1 MELIKDIFNNE
12 WVINIGTGLL
22 VYIIT
27 TIISKIILNK
37 ATNKEKQVDNANKEI
52 IRILKLYVV
61 EKNMLN
67 GDTKL
72 DKLLAEANRQI
83 GELNAYSL
91 LIPNVDLYIK
101 MHVKIEANKSSRIEG
116 TRTTVEED
124 LLDVSDINPEKRD
137 DWEEVQNYVKSTNYG
152 VERIR
157 EGFPVCTRL
166 IREIHK
172 ILMNGVRGEHKT
184 PGEFRTSQ
192 NWIGGSMP
200 STAVYVPPPHTEV
213 AECLTDFEKFIN
225 NEEIDTPDLIKIAI
239 LHYQFESIHPFLDG
253 NGRIGRLLVP
263 LYIQSKGMLVK
274 SCLYISDYIERNKDT
289 YYDMLTRVRTHNDM
303 ISWIK
308 FFLQAV
314 IETSKTAKE
323 KFRKVVEL
331 TMEMDKVIMDLPVK
345 PENAKKVIDVL
356 YNEPVINR
364 KKLMEITNMKASTLK
379 DTVNALLER
388 NIILEITGYSRN
400 QVFAFQ
406 NYIDLFLT

>member
-1 MELIKDIFNNE
+1 MIKLEEYKSGEYVKMNDYKAFIP
-12 WVINIGTGLL
+12 
-22 VYIIT
+22 
-27 TIISKIILNK
+27 SKINY
-37 ATNKEKQVDNANKEI
+37 NWGWD
-52 IRILKLYVV
+52 
-61 EKNMLN
+61 
-67 GDTKL
+67 DTKL

-124 LLDVSDINPEKRD
+124 LLDVTDINPEKRD
-137 DWEEVQNYVKSTNYG
+137 DWEEVQNYVKATNYG
-152 VERIR
+152 VERIKN
-157 EGFPVCTRL
+157 GFPVCTRL
-166 IREIHK
+166 IRELHK
-172 ILMNGVRGEHKT
+172 ILMQGVRGEHKT

-200 STAVYVPPPHTEV
+200 SNAVYVPPPHTEI

-253 NGRIGRLLVP
+253 NGRIGRLLIP
-263 LYIQSKGMLVK
+263 LYIQSKGMLDK

-303 ISWIK
+303 IAWIK
-308 FFLQAV
+308 FFLEAV

-323 KFRKVVEL
+323 KFRNVVEL
-331 TMEMDKVIMDLPVK
+331 TMEMDKVIVNLPVK
-345 PENAKKVIDVL
+345 SDNVKKVIDVL

-364 KKLMEITNMKASTLK
+364 KKLCDITKIKEGTIKNII
-379 DTVNALLER
+379 NCLLEN
-388 NIILEITGYSRN
+388 NIIVETTGYSRN
-400 QVFAFQ
+400 QIFTFQ
-406 NYIDLFLT
+406 KYTDLFLK

>member
-1 MELIKDIFNNE
+1 MKLEEYKSGKYVKMNDYKAFIP
-12 WVINIGTGLL
+12 
-22 VYIIT
+22 
-27 TIISKIILNK
+27 SKINY
-37 ATNKEKQVDNANKEI
+37 NWGWD
-52 IRILKLYVV
+52 
-61 EKNMLN
+61 
-67 GDTKL
+67 DTKL

-124 LLDVSDINPEKRD
+124 LLDVTDINPEKRD
-137 DWEEVQNYVKSTNYG
+137 DWEEVQNYVKATNYG

-172 ILMNGVRGEHKT
+172 ILMQGVRGEHKT
-184 PGEFRTSQ
+184 PGEFRVSQ
-192 NWIGGSMP
+192 NWIGGRMP

-213 AECLTDFEKFIN
+213 AECLSDFEKFIN
-225 NEEIDTPDLIKIAI
+225 NEEIDTPDLIKSAI

-253 NGRIGRLLVP
+253 HGRIGRLLIP
-263 LYIQSKGMLVK
+263 LYIQSKGMLEK
-274 SCLYISDYIERNKDT
+274 SCLYISDYIERNKDA

-303 ISWIK
+303 IGWIK
-308 FFLQAV
+308 FFLEAV

-323 KFRKVVEL
+323 KFRNVVEL
-331 TMEMDKVIMDLPVK
+331 TMEMDKVIMDLSVK
-345 PENAKKVIDVL
+345 PENARKVLDVL
-356 YNEPVINR
+356 YDEPIISR
-364 KKLMEITNMKASTLK
+364 KKILGKIDIKQTTLNV
-379 DTVNALLER
+379 TVNSLQER
-388 NIILEITGYSRN
+388 GIIQETTGYSRN

-406 NYIDLFLT
+406 KYIDLFLK

>member
-1 MELIKDIFNNE
+1 MKLEEYKSGEYIKMNDYKAFIP
-12 WVINIGTGLL
+12 
-22 VYIIT
+22 
-27 TIISKIILNK
+27 SKINY
-37 ATNKEKQVDNANKEI
+37 NWGWD
-52 IRILKLYVV
+52 
-61 EKNMLN
+61 
-67 GDTKL
+67 DTKL
-72 DKLLAEANRQI
+72 DKRLAEANRQI

-124 LLDVSDINPEKRD
+124 LLDVTDINPEKRD
-137 DWEEVQNYVKSTNYG
+137 DWEEVQNYVKATNYG
-152 VERIR
+152 VERIK

-172 ILMNGVRGEHKT
+172 ILMQGVRGEHKT

-200 STAVYVPPPHTEV
+200 STAVYVPPPHTEI
-213 AECLTDFEKFIN
+213 AECLSDFEKFIN

-253 NGRIGRLLVP
+253 NGRIGRLLIP
-263 LYIQSKGMLVK
+263 LYIQSKGMLDK
-274 SCLYISDYIERNKDT
+274 SCLYISDYIERNKDI
-289 YYDMLTRVRTHNDM
+289 YYDMLTRVRTHNDI

-308 FFLQAV
+308 FFLEAV

-331 TMEMDKVIMDLPVK
+331 TMDMDKAIIDLPVK
-345 PENAKKVIDVL
+345 AENAKKVIEVL
-356 YNEPVINR
+356 YNEPIINR
-364 KKLMEITNMKASTLK
+364 KKLIEITDIKPSTLK
-379 DTVNALLER
+379 DTVNVLLEN
-388 NIILEITGYSRN
+388 NIIVETTGYSRN

-406 NYIDLFLT
+406 NYIDLFLK

>member
-1 MELIKDIFNNE
+1 MKLEEYKSGKYVKMNDYKAFIP
-12 WVINIGTGLL
+12 
-22 VYIIT
+22 
-27 TIISKIILNK
+27 SKINY
-37 ATNKEKQVDNANKEI
+37 NWGWD
-52 IRILKLYVV
+52 
-61 EKNMLN
+61 
-67 GDTKL
+67 DTKL

-124 LLDVSDINPEKRD
+124 LLDVTDINPEKRD
-137 DWEEVQNYVKSTNYG
+137 DWEEVQNYVKATNYG

-172 ILMNGVRGEHKT
+172 ILMQGVRGEHKT

-200 STAVYVPPPHTEV
+200 STAIYVPPPYTEI

-253 NGRIGRLLVP
+253 NGRIGRLLIP
-263 LYIQSKGMLVK
+263 LYIQSKEILDK

-303 ISWIK
+303 IAWIK
-308 FFLQAV
+308 FFLEVV

-323 KFRKVVEL
+323 KFRNVVEL
-331 TMEMDKVIMDLPVK
+331 TMEMDKTIIKLPIK
-345 PENAKKVIDVL
+345 AENAKKVIDVL
-356 YNEPVINR
+356 YNEPIINR
-364 KKLMEITNMKASTLK
+364 KKLMEITNIKPSTLK
-379 DTVNALLER
+379 DTVNVLLEK
-388 NIILEITGYSRN
+388 NIIVETTGYSRN
-400 QVFAFQ
+400 QIFAFQ
-406 NYIDLFLT
+406 KYIDLFLK

>member
-1 MELIKDIFNNE
+1 MKLEKYKSGEYVKMNDYKAFIP
-12 WVINIGTGLL
+12 
-22 VYIIT
+22 
-27 TIISKIILNK
+27 SKINY
-37 ATNKEKQVDNANKEI
+37 NWGWD
-52 IRILKLYVV
+52 
-61 EKNMLN
+61 
-67 GDTKL
+67 DTKL

-124 LLDVSDINPEKRD
+124 LLDVTDINPEKRD
-137 DWEEVQNYVKSTNYG
+137 DWEEVQNYVKATNYG
-152 VERIR
+152 VERIKN
-157 EGFPVCTRL
+157 GFPVCTRL
-166 IREIHK
+166 IRELHK
-172 ILMNGVRGEHKT
+172 ILMQGVRGEHKT

-200 STAVYVPPPHTEV
+200 SNAVYVPPPHTEI

-253 NGRIGRLLVP
+253 NGRIGRLLIP
-263 LYIQSKGMLVK
+263 LYIQSKGMLDK

-303 ISWIK
+303 IAWIK
-308 FFLQAV
+308 FFLEAV

-323 KFRKVVEL
+323 KFRNVVEL
-331 TMEMDKVIMDLPVK
+331 TMEMDKTIIDLPIK
-345 PENAKKVIDVL
+345 AENAKKVIDVL
-356 YNEPVINR
+356 YNEPIINR
-364 KKLMEITNMKASTLK
+364 KKLMEITNIRPSTLK
-379 DTVNALLER
+379 DTVNVLLEN
-388 NIILEITGYSRN
+388 NIIVETTGYSRN

-406 NYIDLFLT
+406 KYIDLFLK

>member
-1 MELIKDIFNNE
+1 MKLEEYKSGEYVKMNDYKAFIP
-12 WVINIGTGLL
+12 
-22 VYIIT
+22 
-27 TIISKIILNK
+27 SKINY
-37 ATNKEKQVDNANKEI
+37 NWGWD
-52 IRILKLYVV
+52 
-61 EKNMLN
+61 
-67 GDTKL
+67 DTKL

-124 LLDVSDINPEKRD
+124 LLDVTDINPEKRD
-137 DWEEVQNYVKSTNYG
+137 DWEEVQNYVKATNYG
-152 VERIR
+152 VERIKN
-157 EGFPVCTRL
+157 GFPVCTRL
-166 IREIHK
+166 IRELHK
-172 ILMNGVRGEHKT
+172 ILMQGVRGEHKT

-200 STAVYVPPPHTEV
+200 SNAVYVPPPHTEI

-253 NGRIGRLLVP
+253 NGRIGRLLIP
-263 LYIQSKGMLVK
+263 LYIQSKGMLDK
-274 SCLYISDYIERNKDT
+274 SCLYISDYIERNKDTYKDT

-303 ISWIK
+303 IAWIK
-308 FFLQAV
+308 FFLEAV

-323 KFRKVVEL
+323 KFRNVVEL
-331 TMEMDKVIMDLPVK
+331 TMEMDKVIVNLPVK
-345 PENAKKVIDVL
+345 SDNVKKVIDVL

-364 KKLMEITNMKASTLK
+364 KKLCDITKIKEGTIKNII
-379 DTVNALLER
+379 NCLLEN
-388 NIILEITGYSRN
+388 NIIVETTGYSRN
-400 QVFAFQ
+400 QIFTFQ
-406 NYIDLFLT
+406 KYTDLFLK

>member
-1 MELIKDIFNNE
+1 MKLEDYKSGEYVKTNDYKAFIP
-12 WVINIGTGLL
+12 
-22 VYIIT
+22 
-27 TIISKIILNK
+27 SKINY
-37 ATNKEKQVDNANKEI
+37 NWGWD
-52 IRILKLYVV
+52 
-61 EKNMLN
+61 
-67 GDTKL
+67 DTKL

-124 LLDVSDINPEKRD
+124 LLDVTDINPEKRD
-137 DWEEVQNYVKSTNYG
+137 DWEEVQNYVKATNYG
-152 VERIR
+152 VERIK

-166 IREIHK
+166 IRELHK
-172 ILMNGVRGEHKT
+172 ILMQGVRGEHKT

-200 STAVYVPPPHTEV
+200 SNAVYVPPPHTEI

-253 NGRIGRLLVP
+253 NGRIGRLLIP
-263 LYIQSKGMLVK
+263 LYIQSKGMLDK

-303 ISWIK
+303 IDWIK
-308 FFLQAV
+308 FFLEAV

-323 KFRKVVEL
+323 KFRSVVEL
-331 TMEMDKVIMDLPVK
+331 TMEMDKIIVNLPVK
-345 PENAKKVIDVL
+345 SDNVKKVIDVL

-364 KKLMEITNMKASTLK
+364 KKLCDITKIKEGTIKNII
-379 DTVNALLER
+379 NCLLEN
-388 NIILEITGYSRN
+388 NIIVETTGYSRN
-400 QVFAFQ
+400 QIFTFQ
-406 NYIDLFLT
+406 KYTDLFLK

>member
-1 MELIKDIFNNE
+1 MKLEEYKSGNYIKMNDYKAFIPSN
-12 WVINIGTGLL
+12 INYNWGW
-22 VYIIT
+22 
-27 TIISKIILNK
+27 
-37 ATNKEKQVDNANKEI
+37 D
-52 IRILKLYVV
+52 
-61 EKNMLN
+61 
-67 GDTKL
+67 DTKL

-116 TRTTVEED
+116 ARTTVEED
-124 LLDVSDINPEKRD
+124 LLDVTDINPEKRD
-137 DWEEVQNYVKSTNYG
+137 DWEEVQNYVKATNYG
-152 VERIR
+152 VERIKN
-157 EGFPVCTRL
+157 GFPVCTRL
-166 IREIHK
+166 IRELHK
-172 ILMNGVRGEHKT
+172 ILMQGVRGEHKT

-200 STAVYVPPPHTEV
+200 SNAVYVPPPHTEI

-253 NGRIGRLLVP
+253 NGRIGRLLIP
-263 LYIQSKGMLVK
+263 LYIQSKGMLDK

-303 ISWIK
+303 IAWIK
-308 FFLQAV
+308 FFLEAV

-323 KFRKVVEL
+323 KFRNVVEL
-331 TMEMDKVIMDLPVK
+331 TMEMDKIIVNLPVK
-345 PENAKKVIDVL
+345 SDNVKKVIDVL
-356 YNEPVINR
+356 YNEPIINR
-364 KKLMEITNMKASTLK
+364 KKLMEITNIRPSTLK
-379 DTVNALLER
+379 DTVNVLLEN
-388 NIILEITGYSRN
+388 NIIVETTGYSRN

-406 NYIDLFLT
+406 KYIDLFLK

>member
-1 MELIKDIFNNE
+1 MKIKLEKYKSGEYVKMDDYKAFIP
-12 WVINIGTGLL
+12 
-22 VYIIT
+22 
-27 TIISKIILNK
+27 SKINY
-37 ATNKEKQVDNANKEI
+37 NWGWD
-52 IRILKLYVV
+52 
-61 EKNMLN
+61 
-67 GDTKL
+67 DTKL
-72 DKLLAEANRQI
+72 DKLLSEANRQI

-124 LLDVSDINPEKRD
+124 LLDVTDINPEKRD
-137 DWEEVQNYVKSTNYG
+137 DWEEVQNYVKATNYG

-157 EGFPVCTRL
+157 DGFPVCTRL

-200 STAVYVPPPHTEV
+200 STEVYVPPPHTEI
-213 AECLTDFEKFIN
+213 AECLSDFEKFIN

-253 NGRIGRLLVP
+253 NGRIGRLLIP
-263 LYIQSKGMLVK
+263 LYIQSKGMLEK

-303 ISWIK
+303 IGWIK
-308 FFLQAV
+308 FFLEAV

-331 TMEMDKVIMDLPVK
+331 TMKMDKVIMDLPIK
-345 PENAKKVIDVL
+345 AENAKKVVDVL
-356 YNEPVINR
+356 YNEPIINR
-364 KKLMEITNMKASTLK
+364 KKLMEITDIKSSTLK
-379 DTVNALLER
+379 DTVNALLEN
-388 NIILEITGYSRN
+388 NIIVETTGYSRN

-406 NYIDLFLT
+406 NYIDLFLK